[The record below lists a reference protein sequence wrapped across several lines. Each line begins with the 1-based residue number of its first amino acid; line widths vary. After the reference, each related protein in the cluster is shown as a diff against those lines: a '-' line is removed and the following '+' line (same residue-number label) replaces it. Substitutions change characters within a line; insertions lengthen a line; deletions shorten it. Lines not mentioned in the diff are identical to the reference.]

1 MADSKQLSLGVL
13 RDGKIEKPF
22 VLHWAVKGPTAP
34 AHATDV
40 ASDTAMS
47 STPVAADTAILST
60 PVASDTAISS
70 TPVAEDTA
78 ISSTPVAADT
88 AKLSTPVAAD
98 TAITSTPV
106 AADTAMSSTPVYEDT
121 ALTLVQAIGNLFP
134 QGERIQSTVNKLGTD
149 ELADT
154 IWS

>member
-34 AHATDV
+34 AHAADV

-60 PVASDTAISS
+60 PVASDTAI
-70 TPVAEDTA
+70 
-78 ISSTPVAADT
+78 
-88 AKLSTPVAAD
+88 
-98 TAITSTPV
+98 
-106 AADTAMSSTPVYEDT
+106 SSTPVYEDT

>member
-47 STPVAADTAILST
+47 STPVAADTAI
-60 PVASDTAISS
+60 
-70 TPVAEDTA
+70 
-78 ISSTPVAADT
+78 
-88 AKLSTPVAAD
+88 LSTPVAAD